1 MRQIMKQILLVTR
14 RELRSFFDQPTAYV
28 LAVAFLGL
36 GLYLSFRSLYAMSV
50 ASLRPYFDLLP
61 WLLVVFIPAVTMRSL
76 AEERRGRTL
85 EWLIAQPLS
94 ETEVVA
100 GKFLGSWL
108 FVLITLAGTL
118 PMAIGVLAASEADPG
133 IMFAQYVGAALLIA
147 QMISIGIWASSLTRN
162 QITAFILGA
171 FTCFA
176 LVLIGTPVVQI
187 GLPRLIG
194 GWLLQ
199 LSVISH
205 FENVARGV
213 IDLRDLL
220 YFASTCGLFLL
231 LAVAALG
238 RERLSRGG
246 EAFRRLRIG
255 TGVITLAVLV
265 LNLLGGYVRGRLD
278 LTDSRLFT
286 LSEGSREILGG
297 LDDIVNLTV
306 FLSDDLPQEIQ
317 LTVRDVRDL
326 VADMRNASDGMLA
339 VKEGRDDLAKQ
350 ALIRQQEH
358 ADRVAVLEGTW
369 QAQAQETEKLKGS
382 LRQLNDKIEEAKR
395 KRNLLIAKQK
405 RAQAQKRIH
414 ETMSGLSD
422 TSAFEAF
429 NRMAEKIEEEER
441 RSLAHAEVT
450 EALAGDTL
458 ESEFLR
464 LESGSGDA
472 DVDNRLAALKAEMG
486 LLPSG
491 AGEAPKRIGSGRGAG
506 DAADSAAGDGSEA
519 DAAEGEAA
527 DEPPIREAELLEEF
541 DRLQRG
547 GARA

>member
-1 MRQIMKQILLVTR
+1 
-14 RELRSFFDQPTAYV
+14 
-28 LAVAFLGL
+28 
-36 GLYLSFRSLYAMSV
+36 
-50 ASLRPYFDLLP
+50 
-61 WLLVVFIPAVTMRSL
+61 
-76 AEERRGRTL
+76 
-85 EWLIAQPLS
+85 
-94 ETEVVA
+94 
-100 GKFLGSWL
+100 
-108 FVLITLAGTL
+108 
-118 PMAIGVLAASEADPG
+118 
-133 IMFAQYVGAALLIA
+133 
-147 QMISIGIWASSLTRN
+147 
-162 QITAFILGA
+162 
-171 FTCFA
+171 
-176 LVLIGTPVVQI
+176 
-187 GLPRLIG
+187 
-194 GWLLQ
+194 
-199 LSVISH
+199 
-205 FENVARGV
+205 
-213 IDLRDLL
+213 
-220 YFASTCGLFLL
+220 
-231 LAVAALG
+231 
-238 RERLSRGG
+238 
-246 EAFRRLRIG
+246 
-255 TGVITLAVLV
+255 
-265 LNLLGGYVRGRLD
+265 
-278 LTDSRLFT
+278 
-286 LSEGSREILGG
+286 
-297 LDDIVNLTV
+297 
-306 FLSDDLPQEIQ
+306 
-317 LTVRDVRDL
+317 
-326 VADMRNASDGMLA
+326 MLA